1 MKITSISNP
10 KVQYWLTLK
19 KPDARKEVRLF
30 LLEGEK
36 LIKEAYALNLI
47 ETLIYQENLPE
58 VLAKVKEIYQVD
70 KKVISKLSNLTS
82 APNLIAVCKIPEYQF
97 KYPEVILALDGVQD
111 PGNGGSILRSALG
124 FGIKHMLLSQSSFD
138 PYNDKFIRA
147 TMGAFFKVKV
157 ERLKLV
163 KKLSELKK
171 AGYKIITTSA
181 VGKTQIKPSFLK
193 EKLVIVLGA
202 EGQGISAEITTLS
215 DFDLSIKINPELES
229 LNVSAAA
236 AILLYEIMKIRGVSY
251 DQ

>member
-1 MKITSISNP
+1 MKITAISNP

-19 KPDARKEVRLF
+19 KPDVRKEGRLF

-36 LIKEAYALNLI
+36 LIKEAHALNLI
-47 ETLIYQENLPE
+47 ETLIYYETLPTA
-58 VLAKVKEIYQVD
+58 LAQVKEIYQVD
-70 KKVISKLSNLTS
+70 YKVISKLSSLTS
-82 APNLIAVCKIPEYQF
+82 APNLIAVCKIPDYQV

-111 PGNGGSILRSALG
+111 PGNGGSIMRSALG
-124 FGIKHMLLSQSSFD
+124 FGVKHLLLSETSFD

-147 TMGAFFKVKV
+147 TMGAFFKVNV
-157 ERLKLV
+157 ERLNLVSKLI
-163 KKLSELKK
+163 ELKK

-181 VGKTQIKPSFLK
+181 LGNTQIKTAIVK

-202 EGQGISAEITTLS
+202 EGQGISSEINALS
-215 DFDLSIKINPELES
+215 DFEINIKINPELES

-251 DQ
+251 D